1 MLNEHDIEFMRKSRG
16 EILAHRERSIF
27 VVYLEI
33 DRDPITGVIL
43 GETEQEREVN
53 AVITEISSAVPDRTI
68 EGGIA
73 YYEGDIKAD
82 IGLCLIED
90 ISDRIEKIRYDG
102 NDYDILSADKKG
114 IVARNRV
121 EIIGRLKV

>member
-27 VVYLEI
+27 VIYPEI

-53 AVITEISSAVPDRTI
+53 AVITEISSAVPDRTV
-68 EGGIA
+68 EGGIT

-82 IGLCLIED
+82 ISLAIVED
-90 ISDRIEKIRYDG
+90 VLSRIEKIWYDG
-102 NDYDILSADKKG
+102 NDYEVISADKKG
-114 IVARNRV
+114 IGARNRV
-121 EIIGRLKV
+121 EIVGRLIV